1 MKAFRNNACRVAI
14 GLLALSLCPQ
24 SHAQKIETVQLF
36 AERGAN
42 DNFSA
47 KLVLNEGDLAEQ
59 IGLHGWMDGS
69 SRGVNGVYRLY
80 SLKGKTLED
89 GIGDSRWGTP
99 DGNGDKFGGPAEIQ
113 ISYPLSGNKAAWCVV
128 VFKVTR
134 GSDTG
139 SSGTSG
145 GTAATQYAT
154 VIPENLSSD
163 VRLRLQQSTDL
174 INWTDVQPGDF
185 TPSAQK
191 RFFRVNSE
199 VIRTVAIT
207 GATSANPIVV
217 TAPAHGFSAGNQVQI
232 SGAQGNASA
241 NGTFTITV
249 VDANTF
255 SLNGADGSAAAAYTS
270 GGTAKKL

>member
-1 MKAFRNNACRVAI
+1 MIK
-14 GLLALSLCPQ
+14 G
-24 SHAQKIETVQLF
+24 KITVQQMNGGT
-36 AERGAN
+36 GAYGP
-42 DNFSA
+42 S
-47 KLVLNEGDLAEQ
+47 
-59 IGLHGWMDGS
+59 
-69 SRGVNGVYRLY
+69 
-80 SLKGKTLED
+80 
-89 GIGDSRWGTP
+89 GT
-99 DGNGDKFGGPAEIQ
+99 GDKFGGPAEIQ
-113 ISYPLSGNKAAWCVV
+113 LYHPADGNKAGWAVV

-134 GSDTG
+134 ASDTG

-145 GTAATQYAT
+145 GTSATQYAT

-174 INWTDVQPGDF
+174 INWTDIQPGDF

-199 VIRTVAIT
+199 LLRTVAIS
-207 GATSANPIVV
+207 GATSANPIVI
-217 TAPAHGFSAGNQVQI
+217 TAPAHGLSTGNQVQI
-232 SGAQGNASA
+232 SGVQGNAAA

-255 SLNGADGSAAAAYTS
+255 SLNGVDGSAAAAYTS

>member
-1 MKAFRNNACRVAI
+1 
-14 GLLALSLCPQ
+14 
-24 SHAQKIETVQLF
+24 
-36 AERGAN
+36 
-42 DNFSA
+42 
-47 KLVLNEGDLAEQ
+47 
-59 IGLHGWMDGS
+59 
-69 SRGVNGVYRLY
+69 
-80 SLKGKTLED
+80 
-89 GIGDSRWGTP
+89 
-99 DGNGDKFGGPAEIQ
+99 
-113 ISYPLSGNKAAWCVV
+113 VV

-270 GGTAKKL
+270 GGAAKKL

>member
-1 MKAFRNNACRVAI
+1 MKIKIPIILLLLFS
-14 GLLALSLCPQ
+14 LALPGQ
-24 SHAQKIETVQLF
+24 VH
-36 AERGAN
+36 G
-42 DNFSA
+42 
-47 KLVLNEGDLAEQ
+47 KLVVISAGETEVKVGESIRILSFDTLLQSATLQLKNSDLGWVSVFRANSVGELTGYIADNLVFDGPCSFKTGGGIALAE
-59 IGLHGWMDGS
+59 ILPAGS
-69 SRGVNGVYRLY
+69 FS
-80 SLKGKTLED
+80 S
-89 GIGDSRWGTP
+89 
-99 DGNGDKFGGPAEIQ
+99 Q
-113 ISYPLSGNKAAWCVV
+113 
-128 VFKVTR
+128 
-134 GSDTG
+134 
-139 SSGTSG
+139 SGT
-145 GTAATQYAT
+145 TAAATQYAT

-207 GATSANPIVV
+207 GATSANPIVI
-217 TAPAHGFSAGNQVQI
+217 TASAHGFSTGNQVQI
-232 SGAQGNASA
+232 SGVQGNASA